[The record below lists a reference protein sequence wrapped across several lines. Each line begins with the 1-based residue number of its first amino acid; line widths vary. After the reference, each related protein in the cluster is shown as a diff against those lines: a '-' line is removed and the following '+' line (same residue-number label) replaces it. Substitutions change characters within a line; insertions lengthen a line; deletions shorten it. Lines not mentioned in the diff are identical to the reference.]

1 MLLWS
6 VSAWSDHM
14 NSQDIVLSEDE
25 QTELSRKKQT
35 GQIYLKDLSR
45 FHVIK
50 AHRIYTS
57 RLNIVD
63 AGLRALE
70 PSLTGKARHISYSF
84 SEIHNWERKRWF
96 SRK

>member
-1 MLLWS
+1 VVFAS
-6 VSAWSDHM
+6 SAYSTG
-14 NSQDIVLSEDE
+14 SLALVKGVPQKIG
-25 QTELSRKKQT
+25 KKA